1 VIHFVVTQETN
12 FIVFHARNMRITE
25 KWVRE
30 GVDEWSLDPEKLQN
44 ISRLLE
50 YPPYQQV
57 SRADPSALHSI
68 MQPSS

>member
-1 VIHFVVTQETN
+1 
-12 FIVFHARNMRITE
+12 MKITE

-57 SRADPSALHSI
+57 RDTGFF
-68 MQPSS
+68 